1 MKKIMICFLSLMMT
15 MGLLTGCKKN
25 PDEEEPV
32 NLNEARAGDYKYDFA
47 EFLDLKLY
55 GYEGH
60 GFIEIKPLDFSV
72 ENFETEEDYIAVKKV
87 VESLKLYHIPGS
99 SEPSGMTVT
108 PSENLKNGDV
118 VVIGLKDGT
127 TIPEDVSMNIL
138 PFQVEIGGLAAPKE
152 LNLFDPINVQFWGL
166 DGTSEVYAEKQENDN
181 LPKEVKEHL
190 VYNIQMDTDT
200 VQEGKSILNVHTE
213 LDNALLNNPENPY
226 YTTDIYFGKMAYEAE
241 RDAELVLRN
250 VAYPMNLEEEDQ
262 QQLGVTILS
271 EIKKTDAG
279 KSINNVASIQ
289 QNENPSDPYSYLITL
304 DTKDDKCMKGDVRL
318 AKVFGK
324 YKVLSLSTI
333 STWVSAKGSSCTDS
347 YNGQKVLVRYIKNST
362 QTPVGGVSRAEQT
375 EEEKPTASPS
385 AEPTTEPTAE
395 PASEATTESA
405 SVEVSDVVQD
415 VVVE

>member
-1 MKKIMICFLSLMMT
+1 MKKLMIWFLSLFMA

-25 PDEEEPV
+25 TEEEEPV
-32 NLNEARAGDYKYDFA
+32 NLNEARAGNYKYDFA

-72 ENFETEEDYIAVKKV
+72 ENFDSEEDYIAIKRV

-99 SEPSGMTVT
+99 NQSSGMTVT
-108 PSENLKNGDV
+108 PSEDLKNGDI
-118 VVIGLKDGT
+118 VVIGLKEGT

-138 PFQVEIGGLAAPKE
+138 PFQVEIGGLTAPKE

-166 DGTSEVYAEKQENDN
+166 DGTNEVYAEKQETDN
-181 LPKEVKEHL
+181 LPAEVKEHL
-190 VYNIQMDTDT
+190 VYNINMDTDT
-200 VQEGKSILNVHTE
+200 VQEGKSILNIHAD
-213 LDNALLNNPENPY
+213 LDSSFLNNPENPY
-226 YTTDIYFGKMAYEAE
+226 YTSDIYFGKMAYEAE
-241 RDAELVLRN
+241 RDSEMVLRN
-250 VAYPMNLEEEDQ
+250 VAYPMNLDEEDQ
-262 QQLGVTILS
+262 KQLGVTLLT

-304 DTKDDKCMKGDVRL
+304 DTKDDKCMKADVRV
-318 AKVFGK
+318 AKIFGK
-324 YKVLSLSTI
+324 YKVLSMSTI

-362 QTPVGGVSRAEQT
+362 QTPVGSVTKAEST
-375 EEEKPTASPS
+375 LEPSAEPSTTPTAETASEPTADPTASP
-385 AEPTTEPTAE
+385 ETT
-395 PASEATTESA
+395 SET
-405 SVEVSDVVQD
+405 VQD